1 MDFRRSVLPSLIEG
15 ANPSP
20 SFGAKDSAYIRFEK
34 PQHENAD
41 CHGSVFSSCESGLMV
56 EQQPSKLLVR
66 VRFPSFTFEGFQYFP
81 LDPCLFFLLLR
92 DIL

>member
-1 MDFRRSVLPSLIEG
+1 MDFRRSVQPSLIEG

-41 CHGSVFSSCESGLMV
+41 CHGSVFSSCIIRIKV
-56 EQQPSKLLVR
+56 VRQPSKLDER
-66 VRFPSFTFEGFQYFP
+66 GQYPHGAFEGFQYFP
-81 LDPCLFFLLLR
+81 LDPCLFFFF
-92 DIL
+92 